1 MMKLSL
7 LVDGEKQKNTVKETT
22 TKETKTSLW
31 TKIKNLFKKDN

>member
-1 MMKLSL
+1 MV
-7 LVDGEKQKNTVKETT
+7 VDVEKQKDTVKENT